1 VIILD
6 TNVVSEPLRPAP
18 DARVLAWLDRQSS
31 ETLFLTSIGLAE
43 LAAGVAVLPAGKR
56 RMQLHE
62 TVSRRVRD
70 LFRGRILSFDAQAA
84 DAFGI
89 AFAGARKAGNAID
102 FADCA
107 VAAIAASRK
116 FAVATRNVRDFRGTG
131 VALLNPWD

>member
-70 LFRGRILSFDAQAA
+70 LFRGRILPFDAQAA
-84 DAFGI
+84 DAFGA
-89 AFAGARKAGNAID
+89 AFAGARKAGNAVD